1 MTFFV
6 FVVLGLVQLQYLW
19 FGTTT
24 VPSQTTT
31 STSETTTVPI
41 ETTTAPFE
49 RTALP
54 LETTRSI
61 LSEAK
66 DCKEIKS
73 SDPNAPSGVYRI
85 KTTYGELEVFCQND
99 VDGGGWTVLQKRFN
113 GSVSFGRSWSQY
125 ANGFGSFHSEFW
137 LGLEHVHQFTKNK
150 NNELR
155 VDVESFSGR
164 KAYAKYNGFKISNST
179 DKYRLSL
186 NSSSYNGDAGDGMSH
201 HNGAMF
207 STRDADNDSGR
218 TWSCSHLGGF
228 GGNWFWSCQYVNGR
242 GQHLNGEYGDT
253 QGDGVQGWLPH
264 MRWVP
269 FQTTFG
275 ENPGTSASRIMFRS
289 VD

>member
-54 LETTRSI
+54 LETTRSL

-66 DCKEIKS
+66 DCKEIKA
-73 SDPNAPSGVYRI
+73 SDPNAPTGIYRI
-85 KTTYGELEVFCQND
+85 RTTYGELEVFCQND

-113 GSVSFGRSWSQY
+113 GSVSFGRPWSQY

-137 LGLEHVHQFTKNK
+137 LGLEHVHQFTINK

-164 KAYAKYNGFKISNST
+164 KGYAKYNGFKISNST

-186 NSSSYNGDAGDGMSH
+186 NSSSYTGDAGNGMSY

-207 STRDADNDSGR
+207 STLNSDNDGGP
-218 TWSCSHLGGF
+218 TGSCSHTQGGF
-228 GGNWFWSCQYVNGR
+228 GGNWFRFCYR
-242 GQHLNGEYGDT
+242 GGQNLNAYYGDN
-253 QGDGVQGWLPH
+253 QSVYRFQY

-269 FQTTFG
+269 FENG
-275 ENPGTSASRIMFRS
+275 ENRALSASRIMFRS